1 MYDSEKI
8 LAPLND
14 HHTDDLTYLSR
25 HIPISVTVHDALSK
39 ESVYLFDENLERL
52 MDDSLRY

>member
-1 MYDSEKI
+1 MYHSEAI

-14 HHTDDLTYLSR
+14 HHIDDLTYLSR
-25 HIPISVTVHDALSK
+25 RIPISVTVHDALSK
-39 ESVYLFDENLERL
+39 ESVYLFDENSERL